1 MNRTL
6 KKDAVRVI
14 AVIIAGTL
22 MALNIKTFVRTG
34 NLFPGGAT
42 GLTVLIQR
50 LALKFLN
57 VELPY
62 TPINLA
68 LNAFPVYI
76 GFRFVGK
83 KFTLLSLLM
92 IIVSSFL
99 ADLLPAYVIT
109 YDTLLIAIFGG
120 IVNGIAISLCLYV
133 DATSGGTDFIAIYL
147 SQKRGVET
155 WNLVLGFN
163 VIILSTAGFFFGWD
177 KALYSIIFQ
186 YVSTQTLHALY
197 HNYQKQTLFV
207 VTKKAQEVAD
217 AIHIASHHGATISN
231 VTGSHSHDPYQLVY
245 SVISGAD
252 VKNALQAVRE
262 ADPSAF
268 VNSIHSTEIRG
279 NFYMRP
285 KD

>member
-1 MNRTL
+1 MNQTVTR
-6 KKDAVRVI
+6 DVRRAV

-34 NLFPGGAT
+34 NLFPGGVT

-50 LALKFLN
+50 LALKFLGA
-57 VELPY
+57 ELPY

-92 IIVSSFL
+92 IVVSSFL
-99 ADLLPAYVIT
+99 TDLLPSYVIT

-120 IVNGIAISLCLYV
+120 IINGIAISLCLYV

-163 VIILSTAGFFFGWD
+163 VVILSVAGFFFGWD

-186 YVSTQTLHALY
+186 YVSTQTLRTLY
-197 HNYQKQTLFV
+197 HSYQKQTLFV
-207 VTKKAQEVAD
+207 VTKKAQEVCD

-231 VTGSHSHDPYQLVY
+231 VIGSHSHDPYQLVY

-252 VKNALQAVRE
+252 VNNALQAVRE

>member
-1 MNRTL
+1 MNQTVKR
-6 KKDAVRVI
+6 DVRRAV

-34 NLFPGGAT
+34 NLFPGGVT

-50 LALKFLN
+50 LALKFLGA
-57 VELPY
+57 ELPY

-68 LNAFPVYI
+68 LN
-76 GFRFVGK
+76 
-83 KFTLLSLLM
+83 
-92 IIVSSFL
+92 
-99 ADLLPAYVIT
+99 DLLPSYVIT

-120 IVNGIAISLCLYV
+120 IINGIAISLCLYV

-163 VIILSTAGFFFGWD
+163 VVILSVAGFFFGWD

-186 YVSTQTLHALY
+186 YVSTQTLRTLY
-197 HNYQKQTLFV
+197 HSYQKQTLFV
-207 VTKKAQEVAD
+207 VTKKAQAVCD

-231 VTGSHSHDPYQLVY
+231 VIGSHSHDPYQLVY

-262 ADPSAF
+262 ADPNAF